1 MCVTPAGGASVQVAV
16 GPLRHSASAPPSHS
30 KVLAVLFA
38 LLFVSCGV
46 VQVYSLWKWKGKW
59 LLAMTIG
66 CFTYGL
72 GVACMA
78 SPSGLAWFFL
88 LTTLSPCAFIA
99 AEYVILGRLARHL
112 QASQHLAISPRK
124 VANVFIFSDVVTF
137 AMQGAG
143 TGIEIGQIRKVLTLG
158 RWLLLGG
165 LALQLVSFL
174 FFTWMVVKFV
184 KNLKRFEPER
194 LRKDRSLTFLQ
205 NEAWLVWGLLLSC
218 AFIII
223 RSVYRVI
230 QFAAEGDDQSLGI
243 TGNLSSDLFFYLF
256 DGIPLFIAVAVSS
269 FFWPGRFIT
278 PQSMAPRAI
287 DTESRSSAASA
298 AIVTKDAVPLD
309 KYRER
314 GRPMPPPGPYQ
325 HAAHPH
331 PGHQDR
337 RQQYQQQQQ
346 QHYHSNPYAQQAVY
360 GAGGYPQNGY
370 YPQEGAYPGR

>member
-1 MCVTPAGGASVQVAV
+1 MSD
-16 GPLRHSASAPPSHS
+16 SASAPPSHS
-30 KVLAVLFA
+30 KVLAIIFA
-38 LLFVSCGV
+38 LLFISCGV
-46 VQVYSLWKWKGKW
+46 IQVYSLWKWKGKW
-59 LLAMTIG
+59 LIAMTIG

-112 QASQHLAISPRK
+112 QASQHLAISPGK

-143 TGIEIGQIRKVLTLG
+143 TGIEIAQIKKVLALG

-165 LALQLVSFL
+165 LILQLISFL

-205 NEAWLVWGLLLSC
+205 NEVWLVWGLLLSC

-223 RSVYRVI
+223 RSIYRVI
-230 QFAAEGDDQSLGI
+230 QFAAEGDSQSLGI
-243 TGNLSSDLFFYLF
+243 TGNLSSDLFFYPF

-269 FFWPGRFIT
+269 LFWPGRFIT
-278 PQSMAPRAI
+278 PQSMAPRAV
-287 DTESRSSAASA
+287 DTESSSSTNVAEGAL
-298 AIVTKDAVPLD
+298 PMD

-314 GRPMPPPGPYQ
+314 GRPMPPQDPYQ
-325 HAAHPH
+325 HSRSHPPAYPH
-331 PGHQDR
+331 EGHQDK
-337 RQQYQQQQQ
+337 RQKYQQP
-346 QHYHSNPYAQQAVY
+346 HPYHNNPYYAQQAAPY
-360 GAGGYPQNGY
+360 GAGGYQQNGY
-370 YPQEGAYPGR
+370 YPQQGAYPSR